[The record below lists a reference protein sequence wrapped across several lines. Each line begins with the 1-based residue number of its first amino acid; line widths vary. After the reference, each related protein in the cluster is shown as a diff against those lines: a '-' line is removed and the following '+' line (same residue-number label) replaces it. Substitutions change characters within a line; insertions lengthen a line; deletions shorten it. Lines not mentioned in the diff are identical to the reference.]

1 MIEILLP
8 NSEEPGNYTSHQ
20 RTSEEFDEVGDT
32 NTGDWRNTLVHEFG
46 EIQAALA
53 D

>member
-20 RTSEEFDEVGDT
+20 RTSEEFDEVGST
-32 NTGDWRNTLVHEFG
+32 NTGDWQNTLVHESG
-46 EIQAALA
+46 EMQAALA

>member
-20 RTSEEFDEVGDT
+20 RTSEEFDEVG
-32 NTGDWRNTLVHEFG
+32 